1 MDHRAR
7 HGMAGSIFIFS
18 VLLPLD
24 LTERRMDYLD
34 SGHPCTQQTYSV
46 CGSQWYTISNPFLV
60 HLSWYL
66 CLSLLGLAC
75 GVWWTISFVKC
86 GGHAEKPTQ
95 REEIL
100 TESKDCGICSF
111 ELWNLQCNAV
121 ILALQGVKN
130 SEALFH
136 NEPYSGLMR
145 ATLVFNVPFTFHI
158 LCFSFFTS
166 AISPVNIYD
175 WFDFFREVSLF
186 SLLAWNCIHGTPIHK
201 LSISNSNC
209 SKIREAPKTGDLFW
223 LPVLKRFWIRDAQLV
238 KSMLTFQNLN
248 MSAISIS
255 EGVLPC
261 LPWVSSPPVVIL
273 NATLTSTSNL
283 GGTQ

>member
-1 MDHRAR
+1 MLWFWCCKGLRILKLCFIMSHIVGWWEQLWFSMFPL
-7 HGMAGSIFIFS
+7 HSISSAFPFSLLQS
-18 VLLPLD
+18 VLLTFMID
-24 LTERRMDYLD
+24 LT
-34 SGHPCTQQTYSV
+34 
-46 CGSQWYTISNPFLV
+46 
-60 HLSWYL
+60 
-66 CLSLLGLAC
+66 
-75 GVWWTISFVKC
+75 
-86 GGHAEKPTQ
+86 
-95 REEIL
+95 
-100 TESKDCGICSF
+100 
-111 ELWNLQCNAV
+111 
-121 ILALQGVKN
+121 
-130 SEALFH
+130 
-136 NEPYSGLMR
+136 
-145 ATLVFNVPFTFHI
+145 
-158 LCFSFFTS
+158 
-166 AISPVNIYD
+166 
-175 WFDFFREVSLF
+175 FFREVSLF

-248 MSAISIS
+248 MSAISIR